1 MQDHVH
7 VVARHMLSRVR
18 VCSASAVLALETARW
33 GRLQL
38 SASCGRPV
46 DVPVLAASSSVRTM
60 GTVMLSSTG
69 AGGCSAGDDP
79 CITTT
84 LDAKAQ
90 RRVQL
95 LRKTCYSNF
104 QALDAEASS
113 LSVSLDPWTY
123 VPQSG

>member
-1 MQDHVH
+1 MCGTMQDHVH
-7 VVARHMLSRVR
+7 VAARHMLSRVR

-90 RRVQL
+90 RLVHS
-95 LRKTCYSNF
+95 CYAKHVT
-104 QALDAEASS
+104 Q
-113 LSVSLDPWTY
+113 T
-123 VPQSG
+123 